1 MNIRGNGS
9 RLVTITK
16 DLNNQWQ
23 QTRETWRDAKGL
35 EFQHDYLEELSA
47 NVDRALSVIEAL
59 DKIITKIRS
68 DCE

>member
-1 MNIRGNGS
+1 MNIRGNGY
-9 RLVTITK
+9 RLVAITK
-16 DLNNQWQ
+16 ELDNQWQ
-23 QTRETWRDAKGL
+23 QTRENWRDAKGL
-35 EFQHDYLEELSA
+35 EFQHDYMEELAA